1 MSSVKRLTCYCKT
14 VRPWASLPFSGFRQA
29 AKRKRLWKIILLLA
43 RHAELW
49 EWGALPEFRAASSH
63 PSLFSLILF
72 DSRYG
77 LRHKGATV
85 CFIVHS
91 ARWCMQ
97 HTRAWSHRNLF
108 SAFSKYR
115 FQTRWKPD
123 QRSSSWIR
131 RCLQWAPAACS
142 SKARQT
148 RRVSQATDLLP
159 GCWRGRD
166 VGVREGSFL
175 AVYRLWTWSEQC
187 HGPVEQTWGMRM

>member
-1 MSSVKRLTCYCKT
+1 M
-14 VRPWASLPFSGFRQA
+14 
-29 AKRKRLWKIILLLA
+29 
-43 RHAELW
+43 
-49 EWGALPEFRAASSH
+49 
-63 PSLFSLILF
+63 
-72 DSRYG
+72 
-77 LRHKGATV
+77 
-85 CFIVHS
+85 
-91 ARWCMQ
+91 MQ

-115 FQTRWKPD
+115 FQTRRKPD
-123 QRSSSWIR
+123 QRSSSWTR

-148 RRVSQATDLLP
+148 RRVSQAADLLP

-187 HGPVEQTWGMRM
+187 HGPVEQTWGMRMKKTLTSCMENFLGNTRVSWMQMGWNAVVDWQGWFAYVLFNVHLSCGNKGVEVDWLTFRGEFGCGG